1 MVVVTD
7 AADVTAGTLDD
18 EVVAGATAVV
28 FRLLP
33 PNIGFAAMVG
43 AAEDVI
49 TGFVFVVVVF
59 GGVVV
64 VEVVFAVPV
73 VVAAFL
79 PVAE

>member
-64 VEVVFAVPV
+64 EVVFAVPV

-79 PVAE
+79 PVPE